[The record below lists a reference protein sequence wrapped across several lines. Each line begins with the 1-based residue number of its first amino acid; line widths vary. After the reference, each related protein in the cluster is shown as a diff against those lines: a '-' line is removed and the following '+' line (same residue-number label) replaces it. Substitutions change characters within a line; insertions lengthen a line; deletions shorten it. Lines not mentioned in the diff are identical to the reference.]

1 MWQINEDDLM
11 HLKYMKSYGLDHERA
26 LILLINIR
34 AMKII
39 PNSTQEHITELFQ
52 NSDKIMRYYAEEL

>member
-11 HLKYMKSYGLDHERA
+11 HLKYMKSYGLDHEHA

-34 AMKII
+34 AKNII
-39 PNSTQEHITELFQ
+39 PNTTSRYVTELFQ
-52 NSDKIMRYYAEEL
+52 NADKIMKYYAEEL